1 MEKPGV
7 RPRERQE
14 DQRKDQGKDQGKDR
28 GKDQGKELGKELE
41 KESILSS
48 AHSKLIINMERKAKP
63 LVILSVM
70 LKQLLAA
77 RKFKH

>member
-28 GKDQGKELGKELE
+28 GKDQGKELE